1 MAGHTGHFFFLAWSC
16 GGLFLNLLTAS
27 ALQWKALQA
36 SKETQEMNL
45 SQAESEAKRALEMV
59 VGQYGEV
66 SLRTAQMYSLLG
78 QIYSKMEK

>member
-1 MAGHTGHFFFLAWSC
+1 MSS
-16 GGLFLNLLTAS
+16 LNFGFTAS

-36 SKETQEMNL
+36 SKETQEMTL

-59 VGQYGEV
+59 TGQYGEV